1 MFQCFNFRTYIRFFI
16 KVLIE
21 KYVNISNEL
30 NFSDL
35 YPNVSYTG
43 SLAKFTFT
51 LHATQCSLHF
61 NKTQKNEIHSLN
73 DSSVVI
79 F

>member
-1 MFQCFNFRTYIRFFI
+1 MFQCCNFRTYIRFFI

-21 KYVNISNEL
+21 TNVNISNEL

-35 YPNVSYTG
+35 YRNVSYIG

-51 LHATQCSLHF
+51 LDATQCSLHF
-61 NKTQKNEIHSLN
+61 DKPQKNEINSLN